1 MRGRRALVAA
11 GVGALVVGGGAW
23 VLQRSHDS
31 PPPGP
36 DASLDVPVVTPGRYV
51 YVESG
56 ERRTR
61 FLPLGPGPLDGRT
74 LSAQRAYNLLVSDS
88 AKLQL
93 IPATVRPYYGV
104 LTDASASPIA
114 LHTRVWG
121 FATISGCVVI
131 GGAPAP
137 GDPTPSPPPDQRCR
151 IWEFVDATSGHDLGV
166 ITQEV
171 LPD

>member
-1 MRGRRALVAA
+1 MRGRTLLVSGAVGLVAA
-11 GVGALVVGGGAW
+11 AGIWFAAHDRGSAPEAHHSTVDVTR
-23 VLQRSHDS
+23 VL
-31 PPPGP
+31 
-36 DASLDVPVVTPGRYV
+36 PGRTV

-56 ERRTR
+56 QPSTT
-61 FLPLGPGPLDGRT
+61 FLPLGPGPVDGRT

-93 IPATVRPYYGV
+93 IPATVQPYYGM
-104 LTDASASPIA
+104 LTDGSASPMA

-121 FATISGCVVI
+121 FATINGCIVS
-131 GGAPAP
+131 GGAVAP
-137 GDPTPSPPPDQRCR
+137 GDPTPSSPPDQRCR
-151 IWEFVDATSGHDLGV
+151 IWEFVNATSGHDLGV